1 MERTGLYRKLVTLL
15 DQSPSLFIRNIRL
28 QRAAQLLA
36 EGQLSVTEI
45 AERTRFQQ
53 FQLPKQMFSGNVRVP
68 SVGICGESEE
78 INLIVV
84 CFNLAIVS
92 EKPFCPTFAVS

>member
-1 MERTGLYRKLVTLL
+1 MPFPLSAMDNLPVMFRIVPVGILTGCCLRRDCTSSAELL
-15 DQSPSLFIRNIRL
+15 SIL
-28 QRAAQLLA
+28 RATSFY
-36 EGQLSVTEI
+36 G
-45 AERTRFQQ
+45 
-53 FQLPKQMFSGNVRVP
+53 LPKQMFSGNVRVP

-92 EKPFCPTFAVS
+92 EKPFRPTFAVS

>member
-1 MERTGLYRKLVTLL
+1 M
-15 DQSPSLFIRNIRL
+15 I
-28 QRAAQLLA
+28 
-36 EGQLSVTEI
+36 
-45 AERTRFQQ
+45 
-53 FQLPKQMFSGNVRVP
+53 SGTVRVP

-92 EKPFCPTFAVS
+92 EKPFRPTFAVS